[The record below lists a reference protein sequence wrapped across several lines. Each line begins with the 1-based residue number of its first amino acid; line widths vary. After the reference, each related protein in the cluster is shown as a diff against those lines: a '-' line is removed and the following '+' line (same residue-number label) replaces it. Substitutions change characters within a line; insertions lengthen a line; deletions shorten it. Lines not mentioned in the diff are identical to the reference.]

1 MKIINVLNA
10 KLTMPICN
18 ILIKI
23 AIILLVIGLLK
34 ILILKNERMRPKNH
48 KRSMALIESTE
59 AAPVINK
66 IVPI

>member
-48 KRSMALIESTE
+48 KRSMAPIESTE